1 MHKDNDAAL
10 VNGCIQGDRR
20 AMSQLVSQYQKPVFN
35 AAYRILGNMD
45 DAADATQ
52 TVFLKVF
59 EHIGDYDQ
67 RFKFFSWVY
76 RIAINESL
84 NQVKK
89 RRPQESLDDS
99 QASPWQGPSEEL
111 ESARLC
117 QKVQDAL
124 MLLNEDY
131 RTVVVLKHISGCS
144 YQQIAGI
151 LQLPE
156 KTVKSRLYSA
166 RQLLKKTL
174 LVEKTNDRGTEKNE
188 ESK

>member
-1 MHKDNDAAL
+1 MHKDEDAAL
-10 VNGCIQGDRR
+10 VNGCKHGDRR
-20 AMSQLVSQYQKPVFN
+20 AMSRLVSEYQRPVFN
-35 AAYRILGNMD
+35 AAYRILGNLD

-59 EHIGDYDQ
+59 EHIADYDQ
-67 RFKFFSWVY
+67 KFKFFSWVY

-84 NQVKK
+84 NQIKK
-89 RRPQESLDDS
+89 RRAQESLDDG
-99 QASPWQGPSEEL
+99 QASPWQGPAETL
-111 ESARLC
+111 DTARLC
-117 QKVQDAL
+117 QRVQDAL
-124 MLLNEDY
+124 MLLNDEY

-144 YQQIAGI
+144 YQQIGEI

-174 LVEKTNDRGTEKNE
+174 ENQETASRGH
-188 ESK
+188 SPI

>member
-1 MHKDNDAAL
+1 MHKDKDAAL
-10 VNGCIQGDRR
+10 VKSCLRGDRR
-20 AMSQLVSQYQKPVFN
+20 AMSQLVSQYQRPVFN
-35 AAYRILGNMD
+35 AAYRILGDMD

-59 EHIGDYDQ
+59 EHIADYDQ
-67 RFKFFSWVY
+67 KYKFFSWIY

-99 QASPWQGPSEEL
+99 RASPWQGPAEEL
-111 ESARLC
+111 DSAQLC
-117 QKVQDAL
+117 RKVQGAL
-124 MLLNEDY
+124 MLLNSDY
-131 RTVVVLKHISGCS
+131 RAVVVLKHISGCS
-144 YQQIAGI
+144 YQQIGEI

-174 LVEKTNDRGTEKNE
+174 QNE
-188 ESK
+188 ETVNKGH

>member
-1 MHKDNDAAL
+1 MHKDKDAAL
-10 VNGCIQGDRR
+10 VNDCIRGDRR
-20 AMSQLVSQYQKPVFN
+20 AMSQLVSQYQRPVFN

-59 EHIGDYDQ
+59 EHIADYDQ
-67 RFKFFSWVY
+67 KFKFFSWVY

-89 RRPQESLDDS
+89 RRTQEPLDDS
-99 QASPWQGPSEEL
+99 QASTWQGPAEALDSK
-111 ESARLC
+111 RLC
-117 QKVQDAL
+117 RRVQDAL

-131 RTVVVLKHISGCS
+131 RTVVILKHISGCS
-144 YQQIAGI
+144 YQQISQI

-174 LVEKTNDRGTEKNE
+174 LNDETGNKGH
-188 ESK
+188 

>member
-1 MHKDNDAAL
+1 MHKDRDAAL
-10 VNGCIQGDRR
+10 VNECLCGDRK
-20 AMSQLVSQYQKPVFN
+20 AMSQLVSQYQRPVFN

-59 EHIGDYDQ
+59 EHIADYDQ
-67 RFKFFSWVY
+67 KHKFFSWVY

-89 RRPQESLDDS
+89 RRTQEPLDDS
-99 QASPWQGPSEEL
+99 QASPWQGPAEMLDSK
-111 ESARLC
+111 RIC
-117 QKVQDAL
+117 KRVQAAL
-124 MLLNEDY
+124 MLLNDDY

-144 YQQIAGI
+144 YQQIGKI

-166 RQLLKKTL
+166 RQLLKQTL
-174 LVEKTNDRGTEKNE
+174 QDE
-188 ESK
+188 ESGK

>member
-1 MHKDNDAAL
+1 MHKDEDAAL
-10 VNGCIQGDRR
+10 VKSCIRGDRR
-20 AMSQLVSQYQKPVFN
+20 AMSQLVSKYQRPVFN
-35 AAYRILGNMD
+35 ASYRILGNLD

-59 EHIGDYDQ
+59 EHITDYDQ
-67 RFKFFSWVY
+67 KFKFFSWVY

-89 RRPQESLDDS
+89 RRNQEPLDDG
-99 QASPWQGPSEEL
+99 QASPWQGPAQVL
-111 ESARLC
+111 DATRLC
-117 QKVQDAL
+117 NRVQGAL
-124 MLLNEDY
+124 MLLNDDH

-144 YQQIAGI
+144 YRQIGEI

-166 RQLLKKTL
+166 RQLMKQTL
-174 LVEKTNDRGTEKNE
+174 ERDAIENHGL
-188 ESK
+188 

>member
-1 MHKDNDAAL
+1 MHKDKDAAL
-10 VNGCIQGDRR
+10 VKSCQRGDRR
-20 AMSQLVSQYQKPVFN
+20 AMSQLVSQYQRPVFN

-59 EHIGDYDQ
+59 EHIADYDQ
-67 RFKFFSWVY
+67 KFKFFSWVY

-89 RRPQESLDDS
+89 RRAQESLDDS
-99 QASPWQGPSEEL
+99 QASPWQGPAEEL
-111 ESARLC
+111 DSAQLC
-117 QKVQDAL
+117 KKVQGAL
-124 MLLNEDY
+124 MLLSDDY
-131 RTVVVLKHISGCS
+131 RTVVVLKHMSGCS
-144 YQQIAGI
+144 YQQISAI

-166 RQLLKKTL
+166 RQLMRKTL
-174 LVEKTNDRGTEKNE
+174 QPDAIDNEGAPNND
-188 ESK
+188 

>member
-1 MHKDNDAAL
+1 MHKDRDAAL
-10 VNGCIQGDRR
+10 VNDCKKGDRR
-20 AMSQLVSQYQKPVFN
+20 AMSQLVGQYQRPVFN
-35 AAYRILGNMD
+35 AAYRILGNTD
-45 DAADATQ
+45 DAADTTQ

-59 EHIGDYDQ
+59 EHLADFDPK
-67 RFKFFSWVY
+67 FKFFSWVY

-89 RRPQESLDDS
+89 RHKQEPLADS
-99 QASPWQGPSEEL
+99 QASPWQGPAEEL
-111 ESARLC
+111 DSKRLC
-117 QKVQDAL
+117 NRVQAAL

-144 YQQIAGI
+144 YQQISEI

-166 RQLLKKTL
+166 RQLMKKTL
-174 LVEKTNDRGTEKNE
+174 LNVEGENE
-188 ESK
+188 GQGQS

>member
-1 MHKDNDAAL
+1 MHKEEDVAL
-10 VNGCIQGDRR
+10 VESCIRGDRR
-20 AMSQLVSQYQKPVFN
+20 AMSQLVSKYQRPVFN
-35 AAYRILGNMD
+35 ASYRILGNLD

-59 EHIGDYDQ
+59 EHIADYDQ
-67 RFKFFSWVY
+67 KFKFFSWVY

-89 RRPQESLDDS
+89 RRAQESLDDS
-99 QASPWQGPSEEL
+99 QASPWQGPAEEL
-111 ESARLC
+111 DSARLC

-124 MLLNEDY
+124 MLLNDDL

-174 LVEKTNDRGTEKNE
+174 RVETTNDRGTERNE
-188 ESK
+188 